1 MKNVMIKA
9 WEIAKA
15 AVIKFG
21 GSSKEYIAEAMKMA
35 WAEFKTP
42 AKIEHSVETARS
54 LARFM
59 DCDSNDFDRSAYYS
73 YDKSKPYSVIHFNLN
88 GWKGLITIDNSN
100 YLISKLRFDIDLS
113 QHHVTT
119 FELER
124 IVEEYNEN
132 GFVSTISQ

>member
-9 WEIAKA
+9 WEIAKT

-21 GSSKEYIAEAMKMA
+21 GSSKEYFAEALKMA

-42 AKIEHSVETARS
+42 TKIEHSADTVKALT
-54 LARFM
+54 RFM
-59 DCDSNDFDRSAYYS
+59 DCDSNDFDRSANLWT
-73 YDKSKPYSVIHFNLN
+73 KPVGFSRIYFNLN
-88 GWKGLITIDNSN
+88 GWKGFLQISNDTYKITKES
-100 YLISKLRFDIDLS
+100 FEIDLS

-119 FELER
+119 FEIKR
-124 IVEEYNEN
+124 IMEEYNEN

>member
-21 GSSKEYIAEAMKMA
+21 GNAKEYIAEAMKMA

-42 AKIEHSVETARS
+42 VKIKHSADTAKA

-59 DCDSNDFDRSAYYS
+59 DCDSNDFDRSARYYRDNAEPFS
-73 YDKSKPYSVIHFNLN
+73 AIFFNLN
-88 GWKGLITIDNSN
+88 GWKGTMSLDNRTNLIDDIE
-100 YLISKLRFDIDLS
+100 FEIDLS
-113 QHHVTT
+113 QHHATT

-124 IVEEYNEN
+124 IMEEYNEN